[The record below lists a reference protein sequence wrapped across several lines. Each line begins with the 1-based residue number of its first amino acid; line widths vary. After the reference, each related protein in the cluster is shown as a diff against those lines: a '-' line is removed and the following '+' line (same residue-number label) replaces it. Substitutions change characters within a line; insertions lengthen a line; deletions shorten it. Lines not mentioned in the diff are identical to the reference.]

1 MSLFKNFVFS
11 EARGSQFELRLETF
25 NSFNHPQISGMPTNF
40 GDAHFGQPNGFFPGR
55 IIQLGG
61 KITF

>member
-1 MSLFKNFVFS
+1 
-11 EARGSQFELRLETF
+11 
-25 NSFNHPQISGMPTNF
+25 MPTGL

-55 IIQLGG
+55 IVQLGG